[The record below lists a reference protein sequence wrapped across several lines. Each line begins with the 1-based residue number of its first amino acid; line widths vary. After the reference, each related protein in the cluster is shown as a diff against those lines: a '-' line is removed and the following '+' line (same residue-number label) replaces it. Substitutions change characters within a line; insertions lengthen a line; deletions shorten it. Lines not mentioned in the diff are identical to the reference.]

1 MALKL
6 SKNQKENLINEV
18 IEQIKYDILIGDVT
32 AIDELLR
39 FVPEINLIG
48 YLPDIDDIRYNDLKE
63 VFVVHN

>member
-6 SKNQKENLINEV
+6 TGNQKDKLIDEV

-39 FVPEINLIG
+39 FVPDINLVW